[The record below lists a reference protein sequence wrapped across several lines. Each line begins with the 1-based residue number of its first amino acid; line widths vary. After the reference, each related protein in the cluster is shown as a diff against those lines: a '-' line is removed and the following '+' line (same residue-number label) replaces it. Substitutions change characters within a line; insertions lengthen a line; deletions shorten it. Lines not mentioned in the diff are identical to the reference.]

1 MTEQPRGAPN
11 ELGPRRSAQHPSRFD
26 LDLGRRL
33 LNGSDYRG
41 ERRRIAELAPYDSLS
56 PHVRRCAIAHA
67 ADRRGDLGA
76 SAHSARSSRAGRD
89 RAATSAGTQ
98 ASTMAATTTRA
109 ATTASETKRATDTAT
124 THSADA
130 NRCHSYRP

>member
-1 MTEQPRGAPN
+1 MDQITE
-11 ELGPRRSAQHPSRFD
+11 
-26 LDLGRRL
+26 
-33 LNGSDYRG
+33 G

-89 RAATSAGTQ
+89 RAATSAGTH
-98 ASTMAATTTRA
+98 ASTMAATSTRA
-109 ATTASETKRATDTAT
+109 ASTASGTKWT
-124 THSADA
+124 TYTGTTPKSGA
-130 NRCHSYRP
+130 NTCKINL